1 MSFSRRE
8 ALKGGAGM
16 GVYGA
21 MLALGMISPGTA
33 QAQAA
38 MQAAFQAKGI
48 PDTLKALGAAGATES
63 ADISIV
69 SPDIAENG
77 AVVPVGVNIKIPNTD
92 MVALLVDKN
101 PNALPGAYQFMDG
114 GVAEV
119 NMRVKMG
126 QSSDVV
132 AIVRADGKFY
142 MAKKEIKVT
151 LGGCGG

>member
-69 SPDIAENG
+69 SP
-77 AVVPVGVNIKIPNTD
+77 
-92 MVALLVDKN
+92 
-101 PNALPGAYQFMDG
+101 
-114 GVAEV
+114 
-119 NMRVKMG
+119 
-126 QSSDVV
+126 
-132 AIVRADGKFY
+132 
-142 MAKKEIKVT
+142 
-151 LGGCGG
+151 

>member
-77 AVVPVGVNIKIPNTD
+77 AVVPVGVNSKITNTD

-101 PNALPGAYQFMDG
+101 PNALAGAYQFMDG

-132 AIVRADGKFY
+132 AIVRAEGKFY